1 MQCRFLHGQG
11 WGAWTFVGVACCH
24 SSLYR
29 GVGGTVL
36 CPCMQKPGHSC
47 TMTCMGQDLRTLG
60 ICTHRAHGQ
69 GTCIAHPSAFNDQWG
84 LKLGP
89 PLQSSWAVQDVALAN
104 LYTSVLISIL
114 PFIRSWGALL
124 LSCAAWVNMG
134 LLSGRSTAVTLRAA
148 SDVRSVLYP
157 FLMAMPPSCLAGA
170 GNKFSMHTPILDAH
184 PCGGVWSGSNPLL
197 NVVSSLN
204 PRSLWYGLVRLK
216 PPLDVWSVWYH
227 FLTPDP
233 RPLW

>member
-11 WGAWTFVGVACCH
+11 WGAWTFVGVVCCH

-47 TMTCMGQDLRTLG
+47 TMTCMGQDLRALG
-60 ICTHRAHGQ
+60 IFTHRAHGQ

-104 LYTSVLISIL
+104 LYTSVLINIL

-134 LLSGRSTAVTLRAA
+134 LLSGRSTAVALRAA
-148 SDVRSVLYP
+148 HWVLTRVVARTPYAIDP
-157 FLMAMPPSCLAGA
+157 SRKCIAFLIPHLPATKAVIAGLICQWLQRTATWDKYKYASCAR
-170 GNKFSMHTPILDAH
+170 
-184 PCGGVWSGSNPLL
+184 PCYALSRAATNW
-197 NVVSSLN
+197 
-204 PRSLWYGLVRLK
+204 R
-216 PPLDVWSVWYH
+216 
-227 FLTPDP
+227 
-233 RPLW
+233 